1 MAIEIKKKEGDNPN
15 TMLFNFTKK
24 VKRSGILREMRKRK
38 YHTRPVSRVKRKF
51 SAIHREEKKVELEK
65 MKKLGLL

>member
-1 MAIEIKKKEGDNPN
+1 MAIEIKKKDGDNPN
-15 TMLFNFTKK
+15 TLFFNFTKK

-38 YHTRPVSRVKRKF
+38 YHARPISRIKRRL
-51 SAIHREEKKVELEK
+51 SAIHRDEKKKELDK

>member
-1 MAIEIKKKEGDNPN
+1 MAIEIKKKDGDNPN
-15 TMLFNFTKK
+15 TLLFNFTKK

-38 YHTRPVSRVKRKF
+38 YHARPTSRVKRRL
-51 SAIHREEKKVELEK
+51 SAIHRDEKKKELDR

>member
-1 MAIEIKKKEGDNPN
+1 MAIEIKKKDGDNPN
-15 TMLFNFTKK
+15 TLLFNFTKK

-38 YHTRPVSRVKRKF
+38 YHARPISRLKRRL
-51 SAIHREEKKVELEK
+51 SAIHRDDKKKELDR

>member
-1 MAIEIKKKEGDNPN
+1 MAIEIKKKDGDNPN
-15 TMLFNFTKK
+15 TLLFNFTKK

-38 YHTRPVSRVKRKF
+38 YHARPISRIKRRL
-51 SAIHREEKKVELEK
+51 SAIHRDEKKKELDK